1 MQDGQRIR
9 AVKWWVL
16 SIALVTSGCAVDPVS
31 EERALQ
37 GLWAKFERAFNDGDA
52 VAAAKLYATDSDRI
66 GSNGVKV
73 SGREAIE
80 KKYGAML
87 ERRAADPS
95 SKPFHATIEV
105 RLLRPDVALLDGSW
119 SGARAGKPVRGFF
132 TLTATKQQ
140 GRWLIAAGRDRGVVV
155 E

>member
-1 MQDGQRIR
+1 MR
-9 AVKWWVL
+9 AVKGWIL
-16 SIALVTSGCAVDPVS
+16 LAALVASGCAVHPGI

-37 GLWAKFERAFNDGDA
+37 NLWSEFERAFNAGDA
-52 VAAAKLYATDSDRI
+52 TAAARLYALDSDRI

-73 SGREAIE
+73 SGREEIE
-80 KKYGAML
+80 KKYAAML
-87 ERRAADPS
+87 GRRTADPS

-119 SGARAGKPVRGFF
+119 SGMRAGKPVRGFF